1 LKGLVLATAFS
12 VLLLAGVATNQS
24 FGDNAHSQVLQ
35 WGSFGQIDGGH
46 FFQLE
51 SLSVDD
57 EGNVYVTDSGN
68 ARVQKFTS
76 DGQFLNTWGVSG
88 TDNGEFKKPTGI
100 ATYENNVYV
109 VDSEQSKIQV
119 FDSTG
124 KFLQSWG
131 KFGSDQ
137 GEFFYPQGISISN
150 DGVVYVADTKNHRIQ
165 QFTTD
170 GEFLS
175 SFGIFGPGDGR
186 LRTPIDVALG
196 ENYVYVSDPA
206 NYKIEK
212 YTYEGISVGSFDYNF
227 GGSPTQP
234 YGLTVD
240 TDGNIY
246 FTDLYKHRI
255 VKIDP
260 EGTTLK
266 IFGSVGSDK
275 GKFIAPKDIVLDDK
289 GYLFVTEYGNNRIQ
303 KFETPIVMEIEEV
316 LAAEQAKKLEEL
328 TYEEESKDVEVMPNE
343 EETVTDEPPVRDVI
357 NPILVP
363 PGEITIEA
371 TGSFTAVDIG
381 EAMAMDESGIQFI
394 INNAPDRFGLGTA
407 IIIWTAIDN
416 NGNSTIVT
424 QEINV
429 VDTTSPTISSV
440 SDMVVEAV
448 VPYENIVNLEVP
460 AAYDIL
466 GVVSTISNAPEFF
479 PLGETLVTWTA
490 TDVVG
495 NTSTTEQKVI
505 VVDNTLPILQAPD
518 DIIIEATSIDNNEVD
533 LGESS
538 ATDNGEIIS
547 ISNNAPQFFALGDTI
562 ITWTVS
568 DSSENAASDTQLV
581 SVVDTTAPEIL
592 PVDDLTYEATS
603 IDENIVS
610 LDNPSVSDIQ
620 DVTITNDAPEFFP
633 LGETLVTWTATDV
646 VGNTSTTEQKVI
658 VVDNTLPI
666 LQAPGDI
673 VIEATGIDNN
683 EVDLGEADATDNGE
697 IISISNDA
705 PQFFALGDTIITW
718 TVSDSSENA
727 ASDTQ
732 LVSVVDT
739 TAPEILSAN
748 DLTYEATSMDE
759 NTVYLD
765 NPSVSDIQEVT
776 IANNAPE
783 FFPLGET
790 IVTWTATDIVG
801 NTSTMEQKVIVV
813 DTTTPDLTIP
823 EDQIVEATSIEETLV
838 EIGEAEAYDITG
850 ISSISN
856 NAPEMFSLGSTV
868 VTWVSIDSNGNTTTS
883 EQTITIVDTISPSI
897 FVPVDIVTEAVD
909 PVLNFIELG
918 DATTYDHV
926 GVDSITNDRPD
937 SFSFGSTTVTWTA
950 VDTSGNI
957 STGTQIVTI
966 VDTTMPEI
974 IAPSDVTVE
983 AAGTSNTVVD
993 TGDATIYDII
1003 QVDSVTSDSPDTFPL
1018 GETVITWTA
1027 TDSSGNSATATQ
1039 TVTVVD
1045 TTAPGI
1051 IAPNSIT
1058 IEASG
1063 AEGNLADIGLGSGSD
1078 TVEIIS
1084 VTSDSPDTFPLGE
1097 TVITWT
1103 ATDSSGN
1110 SATATQTVTVV
1121 DTTAPE
1127 LIVPE
1132 DVIVDRFSLE
1142 NLVEIGD
1149 ADALDL
1155 VDMLPTI
1162 TNDAPETFPLGDTI
1176 VTWNVSDNFG
1186 NSNSFQQV
1194 VSVQA
1199 CGQSLSDYN
1208 QILGTSEDD
1217 ILIGTDASDLI
1228 FALGGNDIVS
1238 GGQGN
1243 DCIIGGGGD
1252 DFIFGNAGSDHLVGG
1267 EGNDILKGN
1276 SGEDKLTGG
1285 LGFDVLDGGD
1295 DFDVSYD
1302 SASDIIIK
1310 CEEQL

>member
-1 LKGLVLATAFS
+1 LKVLVLATAFS
-12 VLLLAGVATNQS
+12 ILLLAGIATNQS
-24 FGDNAHSQVLQ
+24 FGDNAHSYILE
-35 WGSFGQIDGGH
+35 WGNFGITDNGQ
-46 FFQLE
+46 FFHPE
-51 SLSVDD
+51 SLSFDSD
-57 EGNVYVTDSGN
+57 GNVYVTDAGN
-68 ARVQKFTS
+68 ARIQKFTS
-76 DGQFLNTWGVSG
+76 DGQFLEAWGVRG
-88 TDNGEFKKPTGI
+88 MGNGEFNYPTGI
-100 ATYENNVYV
+100 TTYENNVYV
-109 VDSEQSKIQV
+109 VDREQSKIQV

-131 KFGSDQ
+131 EFGSDQ

-175 SFGIFGPGDGR
+175 SFGIFGPGDGK
-186 LRTPIDVALG
+186 LRTPVDVALG
-196 ENYVYVSDPA
+196 ENYIYVSDPA
-206 NYKIEK
+206 NWKIEK
-212 YTYEGISVGSFDYNF
+212 YTYEGISVASFDYNF
-227 GGSPTQP
+227 GGSLVQP

-255 VKIDP
+255 VKIDS

-303 KFETPIVMEIEEV
+303 KFETPIVMKIEEA
-316 LAAEQAKKLEEL
+316 LTAEQAKKLEEL
-328 TYEEESKDVEVMPNE
+328 TYEEESKDVEVESNE
-343 EETVTDEPPVRDVI
+343 EETVTDEPLVRDLT
-357 NPILVP
+357 NPILAP
-363 PGEITIEA
+363 PRDITIEA
-371 TGSFTAVDIG
+371 TGSYTVVDIG

-394 INNAPDRFGLGTA
+394 INNAPERFGLGTA

-416 NGNSTIVT
+416 SGNSTIAI
-424 QEINV
+424 QEVNV
-429 VDTTSPTISSV
+429 VDTTSPTISPV
-440 SDMVVEAV
+440 SDMIVEAA
-448 VPYENIVNLEVP
+448 VPYENIVNFETP
-460 AAYDIL
+460 DTYDIL
-466 GVVSTISNAPEFF
+466 GVMSI
-479 PLGETLVTWTA
+479 
-490 TDVVG
+490 
-495 NTSTTEQKVI
+495 TS
-505 VVDNTLPILQAPD
+505 
-518 DIIIEATSIDNNEVD
+518 
-533 LGESS
+533 
-538 ATDNGEIIS
+538 
-547 ISNNAPQFFALGDTI
+547 
-562 ITWTVS
+562 
-568 DSSENAASDTQLV
+568 
-581 SVVDTTAPEIL
+581 
-592 PVDDLTYEATS
+592 
-603 IDENIVS
+603 
-610 LDNPSVSDIQ
+610 
-620 DVTITNDAPEFFP
+620 DAPEFFP
-633 LGETLVTWTATDV
+633 LGETIVTWTATDI
-646 VGNTSTTEQKVI
+646 VGNTSTMEQKVI

-748 DLTYEATSMDE
+748 DLTYEATSLYE

-776 IANNAPE
+776 ITNNTPE

-868 VTWVSIDSNGNTTTS
+868 VTWVSIDSNGNATTF
-883 EQTITIVDTISPSI
+883 EQTITIVDTTPPSI
-897 FVPVDIVTEAVD
+897 FVPADIAAEAVD

-926 GVDSITNDRPD
+926 GIESVTNDKPD
-937 SFSFGSTTVTWTA
+937 SFSFGDTTVTWTA

-957 STGTQIVTI
+957 STGTQLVTI
-966 VDTTMPEI
+966 VDTTIPEI
-974 IAPSDVTVE
+974 VAPFDVTVE
-983 AAGTSNTVVD
+983 ATGISSTVVEI
-993 TGDATIYDII
+993 GEATMYDII
-1003 QVDSVTSDSPDTFPL
+1003 QVYTITSNSPDTFPL
-1018 GETVITWTA
+1018 GETIITWTA

-1051 IAPNSIT
+1051 TVPNN
-1058 IEASG
+1058 IEVEATSVDNIV
-1063 AEGNLADIGLGSGSD
+1063 EIGNPVYDDL
-1078 TVEIIS
+1078 VEIIS

-1097 TVITWT
+1097 TIITWT

-1132 DVIVDRFSLE
+1132 DVIVDSFSLE

-1243 DCIIGGGGD
+1243 DCIIGGEGD
-1252 DFIFGNAGSDHLVGG
+1252 DIIFGNAGNDHLVGG
-1267 EGNDILKGN
+1267 EGYDIIKGN
-1276 SGEDKLTGG
+1276 SGDDKLTGG
-1285 LGFDVLDGGD
+1285 LGFDVVDGGD
-1295 DFDVSYD
+1295 DHDTSYD
-1302 SASDIIIK
+1302 SASDIVIK

>member
-1 LKGLVLATAFS
+1 MKGLVLATAFS

-24 FGDNAHSQVLQ
+24 FGDNSNSYVLQ

-57 EGNVYVTDSGN
+57 DGNIYVTDSGN
-68 ARVQKFTS
+68 ARIQKFTS
-76 DGQFLNTWGVSG
+76 DGQFLETWGVSG
-88 TDNGEFKKPTGI
+88 IDNGEFKKPTGI

-109 VDSEQSKIQV
+109 VDSEQARIQV

-131 KFGSDQ
+131 KFGSEQ

-186 LRTPIDVALG
+186 LRTPVDVALG
-196 ENYVYVSDPA
+196 ENYVYVSDPG
-206 NYKIEK
+206 NSKIEK

-240 TDGNIY
+240 PDGNIY

-303 KFETPIVMEIEEV
+303 KFETPIVMKIEEA
-316 LAAEQAKKLEEL
+316 LSAEQAKKLEEL
-328 TYEEESKDVEVMPNE
+328 TYEEESKDVEVESNE
-343 EETVTDEPPVRDVI
+343 EETVTDEPLVRDLT
-357 NPILVP
+357 NPILAP
-363 PGEITIEA
+363 PRDITIEA
-371 TGSFTAVDIG
+371 TGSYTTVDIG

-394 INNAPDRFGLGTA
+394 INNAPERFGLGTA

-416 NGNSTIVT
+416 SGNSTIAI
-424 QEINV
+424 QEVNV
-429 VDTTSPTISSV
+429 VDTTSPTISPV
-440 SDMVVEAV
+440 SDMIVEAA
-448 VPYENIVNLEVP
+448 VPYENIVNFETP
-460 AAYDIL
+460 DTYDIL
-466 GVVSTISNAPEFF
+466 GVMSITSDAPEFF

-490 TDVVG
+490 TDIVG
-495 NTSTTEQKVI
+495 NTSSTEQKVI
-505 VVDNTLPILQAPD
+505 VVDTTSPILQAPE
-518 DIIIEATSIDNNEVD
+518 DIVIEATGIDNNGVV
-533 LGESS
+533 LGESN
-538 ATDNGEIIS
+538 AADNGEIIS
-547 ISNNAPQFFALGDTI
+547 ISNDAPEFFALGDTI

-568 DSSENAASDTQLV
+568 DSSENTASDTQLV

-603 IDENIVS
+603 LYENTVY

-620 DVTITNDAPEFFP
+620 EVTITNNTPEFFP

-646 VGNTSTTEQKVI
+646 VGNTSTT
-658 VVDNTLPI
+658 
-666 LQAPGDI
+666 
-673 VIEATGIDNN
+673 
-683 EVDLGEADATDNGE
+683 
-697 IISISNDA
+697 
-705 PQFFALGDTIITW
+705 
-718 TVSDSSENA
+718 
-727 ASDTQ
+727 
-732 LVSVVDT
+732 
-739 TAPEILSAN
+739 
-748 DLTYEATSMDE
+748 
-759 NTVYLD
+759 
-765 NPSVSDIQEVT
+765 
-776 IANNAPE
+776 
-783 FFPLGET
+783 
-790 IVTWTATDIVG
+790 
-801 NTSTMEQKVIVV
+801 EQKVIVV

-883 EQTITIVDTISPSI
+883 EQTITIVDTIPPSI
-897 FVPVDIVTEAVD
+897 FVPVDIVAEAVD

-926 GVDSITNDRPD
+926 GIESVTNDKPD
-937 SFSFGSTTVTWTA
+937 SFSFGDTTVTWTA

-957 STGTQIVTI
+957 STGTQLVTI
-966 VDTTMPEI
+966 VDTTIPEI
-974 IAPSDVTVE
+974 VAPSDVTVE
-983 AAGTSNTVVD
+983 ATGTSNTVVEI
-993 TGDATIYDII
+993 GEATIYDII
-1003 QVDSVTSDSPDTFPL
+1003 QVYTITSDSPDTFPLGETVITWTATDSSGNSATATQTVTVVDTTAPGITVPNNIEVEATSVDNIVEIGNPVYDDLVEIISVTSDSPDTFPL

-1051 IAPNSIT
+1051 TAPDSIT

-1063 AEGNLADIGLGSGSD
+1063 AEGNLADIGLGSGND

-1132 DVIVDRFSLE
+1132 DVIVDSFSLE

-1243 DCIIGGGGD
+1243 DCIIGGEGD
-1252 DFIFGNAGSDHLVGG
+1252 DIIFGNAGNDHLVGG
-1267 EGNDILKGN
+1267 EGYDIIKGN
-1276 SGEDKLTGG
+1276 SGDDKLTGG
-1285 LGFDVLDGGD
+1285 LGFDVIDGGD
-1295 DFDVSYD
+1295 DHDTSYD
-1302 SASDIIIK
+1302 SASDIVIK
-1310 CEEQL
+1310 CEEEL